1 MYRINGGH
9 ENLDK
14 AIAQNLTI
22 CQIGHFLIVLT
33 IKGNIKL
40 EVIIFIILFSPSAF
54 GANIFKP
61 FIDPKDGAL
70 DTSNWLVDR
79 KGFLPI
85 PLIITEPA
93 VGFGLGAGLVFFH
106 ESKDTKEEDKQEE
119 KPDDDEMLSLPPSIS
134 AYRITDACG
143 GLNETDD
150 TQGQ

>member
-1 MYRINGGH
+1 M
-9 ENLDK
+9 
-14 AIAQNLTI
+14 TI
-22 CQIGHFLIVLT
+22 
-33 IKGNIKL
+33 
-40 EVIIFIILFSPSAF
+40 SPAF

-61 FIDPKDGAL
+61 FIDPKDVAL